1 MEKFKGIVFFP
12 WRLHQRRREE
22 RIAEVNRLYEQSK
35 RSQREVNGLLQS
47 LMAKAEVTES
57 DGKSIIKYIHDP
69 QSSWQTNSEI
79 FVDFQS
85 ILPGDAPLVSLSIGV
100 HIGAEGESS
109 WNPYLTLVFKGE
121 RTFHAHSTEKLKEPD
136 YRSKQPINFWQK
148 INEETGLSRWW
159 RDESTRLGASK
170 HDPETHLGEILREM
184 ENIDEILNL
193 LRQSIPPNSITSPQT
208 PKQSW

>member
-1 MEKFKGIVFFP
+1 MEIFKGIVFYP

-22 RIAEVNRLYEQSK
+22 RIAETNRLYEQSK
-35 RSQREVNGLLQS
+35 KSQREVNGLLQS
-47 LMAKAEVTES
+47 LMAKVEAAESE
-57 DGKSIIKYIHDP
+57 GKSIIKYIHDP

-85 ILPGDAPLVSLSIGV
+85 ILPGDVPLISLSIGV
-100 HIGAEGESS
+100 HIDAEGDSN
-109 WNPYLTLVFKGE
+109 WDPYLTLVFKRE

-136 YRSKQPINFWQK
+136 YRSRLPTNFWQK
-148 INEETGLSRWW
+148 INEETGLSRWS
-159 RDESTRLGASK
+159 RDERVRLGMSK
-170 HDPETHLGEILREM
+170 RDPETHLGEILRKM

-193 LRQSIPPNSITSPQT
+193 LRQSIPSNSITSPQT